1 MDRRT
6 ASIQNSQPVQTLRF
20 VFVLCPL
27 LCALLAGCY
36 APLHSP
42 GIAAHTLPDD
52 FRWPTRTS
60 AAPLN
65 YSHLVGQAPL
75 IYRLGT
81 GDTLRI
87 TAPDLIAQGHS
98 EPFEVQVL
106 DQGEIYL
113 PRLGPVVVGGL
124 SVAQTQQRVNQ
135 ALSNGLLTNPN
146 TVVALTEKGT
156 VNVLVLGAVE
166 NPGVHALP
174 RYENDVAHALAA
186 AQGFAEDAGDVIEIH
201 RRGQCITPM
210 LHSVIQPNF
219 PVHQLDRGLGRQS
232 SPTAEVIGHS
242 MASLSPSHG
251 SPPPLPARNQ
261 QSQSRRTFGNMP
273 VGAITATQTAI
284 RSSRYS
290 LSGVPDANRFKSSF
304 SNTDGTTPYRSV
316 KAPAAAPQ
324 GGHEPV
330 PVNNSDSGR
339 VVFRGQ
345 SPMHGVNCG
354 EFECGQQIL
363 RIPLR
368 GGSNS
373 ISPTDVML
381 NPGDVLVIP
390 RKTDKVFYV
399 VGPLSEQNSIRFSVN
414 DRDREIG
421 GGLLLPDDREIDV
434 VTAVAMA
441 GYIDPIESPTTVTV
455 HRIMPDR
462 KPLLIRVDLIAARSN
477 PQETVMIRAGDIVY
491 LNPDAWWYGR
501 RTFDRVVE
509 RALGT
514 AVGRWLTN

>member
-1 MDRRT
+1 M
-6 ASIQNSQPVQTLRF
+6 
-20 VFVLCPL
+20 
-27 LCALLAGCY
+27 
-36 APLHSP
+36 
-42 GIAAHTLPDD
+42 LPDD

-65 YSHLVGQAPL
+65 YSHLVGQTPL
-75 IYRLGT
+75 VYLLGL
-81 GDTLRI
+81 GDTLKI
-87 TAPDLIAQGHS
+87 TAPDLIAQGHL

-113 PRLGPVVVGGL
+113 PRLGSVVVGGL
-124 SVAQTQQRVNQ
+124 SVAQAQQRVNQ

-146 TVVALTEKGT
+146 TVVTLTEKGT

-201 RRGQCITPM
+201 RRGPCATPTVSSDK
-210 LHSVIQPNF
+210 LPSNHPEHQPNGAF
-219 PVHQLDRGLGRQS
+219 DSQKTLAAPAS
-232 SPTAEVIGHS
+232 SGHS
-242 MASLSPSHG
+242 LTSVNVPRISPVPLSALHP
-251 SPPPLPARNQ
+251 R
-261 QSQSRRTFGNMP
+261 SQSEKKPGGLP
-273 VGAITATQTAI
+273 VGGIIATPAVF
-284 RSSRYS
+284 RSAKHQSRSTQEVNDGNEFIQYS
-290 LSGVPDANRFKSSF
+290 LPNVPDATPQFNPWAVPAKS
-304 SNTDGTTPYRSV
+304 NETAQP
-316 KAPAAAPQ
+316 
-324 GGHEPV
+324 
-330 PVNNSDSGR
+330 
-339 VVFRGQ
+339 VFRGQ
-345 SPMHGVNCG
+345 SPAPVFACG
-354 EFECGQQIL
+354 EFGCGDAQPIV

-368 GGSNS
+368 GGSCS
-373 ISPTDVML
+373 INPRDVIL

-390 RKTDKVFYV
+390 RRTDKVFYV

-434 VTAVAMA
+434 VTAVVMA

-462 KPLLIRVDLIAARSN
+462 TPLLIKVDLIAARTN
-477 PQETVMIRAGDIVY
+477 PQETVMIQAGDIVY